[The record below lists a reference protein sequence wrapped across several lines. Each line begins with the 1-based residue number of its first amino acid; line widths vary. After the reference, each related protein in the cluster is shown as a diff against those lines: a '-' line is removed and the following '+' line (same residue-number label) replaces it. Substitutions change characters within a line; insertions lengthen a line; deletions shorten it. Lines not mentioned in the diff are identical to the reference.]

1 MFRSAVFAVTALAAV
16 VANAG
21 TLTYNASIHG
31 PNQKAAFQALIDD
44 FEKAHP
50 DIKVKVSYIDA
61 EGYKTQLPNWLVS
74 EAPDLVNWYAGERMR
89 YYVRRGLFDD
99 VSDVWKANGLAE
111 QFSTTTKSA
120 SLDGKQYAVPY
131 MYYSWG
137 VFYRKDLFDKAG
149 IKAEP
154 KTGAEFID
162 ACKKLK
168 ASGVAPVAA
177 GGKDGW
183 NLGGWF
189 DYLNLRTN
197 GHDFHIDLTDGKVP
211 YNDARVKKT
220 FASWKQLIDAGCF
233 VENITSYDYQTAQPL
248 LYTGKAAMFLMG
260 TFMAP
265 SFPADVKDKM
275 GYMVFPTLDP
285 AVKRA
290 EDGPTDTFHIPSKAK
305 NKADARKFLAF
316 AAKPENQAKL
326 AKGMGSLPTNTKAP
340 APADALE
347 KTSFAILSGAVGGV
361 AQFYDRDAVKEM
373 ADEGMKGMQE
383 FMAKPDRINDILE
396 RLEKARKRI
405 YKVK

>member
-1 MFRSAVFAVTALAAV
+1 MLRLTALALA
-16 VANAG
+16 AFALSAQAG

-31 PNQKAAFQALIDD
+31 PNQKVAFQALIDD

-50 DIKVKVSYIDA
+50 DVKVKVSYIDA

-99 VSDVWKANGLAE
+99 VSDVWKAGGLAE
-111 QFSTTTKSA
+111 QFGTTLKSA
-120 SLDGKQYAVPY
+120 SLDGKQYALPY

-137 VFYRKDLFDKAG
+137 VFYRKDIFDKAG

-168 ASGVAPVAA
+168 AAGVAPVAA

-220 FASWKQLIDAGCF
+220 FANWKQMVDAGCF
-233 VENITSYDYQTAQPL
+233 VDNITSYDYQTAQPL

-265 SFPADVKDKM
+265 AFPADVKDKM
-275 GYMVFPTLDP
+275 GYMQFPTLD
-285 AVKRA
+285 ANVKRA

-347 KTSFAILSGAVGGV
+347 KTSFAILSGAAGGV
-361 AQFYDRDAVKEM
+361 AQFYDRDTVKEM

-383 FMAKPDRINDILE
+383 FMAKPQRLDDILE